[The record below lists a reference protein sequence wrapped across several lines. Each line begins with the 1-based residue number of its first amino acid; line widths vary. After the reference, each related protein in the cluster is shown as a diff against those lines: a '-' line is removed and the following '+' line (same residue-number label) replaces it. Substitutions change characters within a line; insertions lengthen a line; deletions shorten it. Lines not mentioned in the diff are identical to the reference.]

1 MKMKTINELII
12 SRMND
17 NWKRVCLKKKYYRRF
32 GVNGRS
38 GNDIKKENNKLD
50 GTEGIYRK
58 ENQSIPE
65 RIE

>member
-1 MKMKTINELII
+1 
-12 SRMND
+12 MND